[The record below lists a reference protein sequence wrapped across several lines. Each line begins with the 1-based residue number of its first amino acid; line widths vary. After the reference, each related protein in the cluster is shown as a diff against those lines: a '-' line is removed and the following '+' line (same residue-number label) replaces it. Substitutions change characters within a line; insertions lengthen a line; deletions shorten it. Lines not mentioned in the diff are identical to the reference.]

1 MIFRN
6 QHPFVAVRRL
16 LTALF
21 APSTKSI
28 ISLFAALCLCAPGPL
43 LAQTFTTLHLFGSG
57 GNPHGALVEATDGNL
72 YGTTYGYPGKENGMI
87 FKITPTGT
95 FTMLH
100 SGGAFTAGL
109 TLGNDGNFYGTSW
122 GGYGW
127 VFKMTPSGT
136 LTTLFT
142 FGPLPSGRYP
152 GGLVQAFDGNF
163 YGTTAEGG
171 TNGGGTLFRITP
183 GGALTTL
190 YNFCSQSGCADGA
203 GPGPLIQGA
212 DGNLYGIT
220 EVGGTGPC
228 SQGCG
233 TIFKI
238 TTNGTLST
246 LHSFHLADGGSP
258 EGGLV
263 QASDGNFYGTTYSGG
278 PSNSNCDSGT
288 CGTVFQMTPTG
299 ALTTLHTFNYTDGAN
314 PGVAPIQARDGN
326 FYGTTLRGGGCTT
339 FAGGCG
345 TIFKITS
352 TGTLTMLHNFVKTDG
367 ALPMRLVQH
376 TNGIFYGPTDGGGAN
391 AYHACGGYCGTLF
404 SLSVP

>member
-1 MIFRN
+1 
-6 QHPFVAVRRL
+6 
-16 LTALF
+16 
-21 APSTKSI
+21 
-28 ISLFAALCLCAPGPL
+28 
-43 LAQTFTTLHLFGSG
+43 
-57 GNPHGALVEATDGNL
+57 
-72 YGTTYGYPGKENGMI
+72 
-87 FKITPTGT
+87 
-95 FTMLH
+95 
-100 SGGAFTAGL
+100 
-109 TLGNDGNFYGTSW
+109 
-122 GGYGW
+122 
-127 VFKMTPSGT
+127 MTPSGT

-183 GGALTTL
+183 SGTLTTL

-212 DGNLYGIT
+212 DGNLYGVT

-228 SQGCG
+228 SEQCG

-238 TTNGTLST
+238 TTNGTLTT
-246 LHSFHLADGGSP
+246 LHSFNLTDGGGP
-258 EGGLV
+258 RGLV
-263 QASDGNFYGTTYSGG
+263 QASDGTFYGTTYSGG
-278 PSNSNCDSGT
+278 LSNSNCDTGT
-288 CGTVFQMTPTG
+288 CGTVFKMTPTG
-299 ALTTLHTFNYTDGAN
+299 ALTTLHSFNYTDGAN
-314 PGVAPIQARDGN
+314 PGVAPIQANDGN
-326 FYGTTLRGGGCTT
+326 LYGTTLRGGSCTT

-345 TIFKITS
+345 TTFKITS

-391 AYHACGGYCGTLF
+391 VYHACGGYCGTLF